1 MADPPDPLRA
11 DQPTVLRPVPAS
23 VAEVAQRL
31 ARGTGPQVAS
41 NTVRMRSDI
50 IYKFLPLSEKEG
62 QPRVPHLLG
71 EGRFA
76 KVYKAW
82 QNSDGQNIRPV
93 AIKILHNTGRY
104 SDQHLLE
111 QEIDL
116 LKELSIASTANIVR
130 ILDVIQM
137 EPLIMCGCGQV
148 YHPLCPQC
156 GRHPLERRDLNKK
169 ESPSLA
175 CPDSRCGYEVSAA
188 DIERQYKRLTS
199 PPTKNCCREGP
210 YVQEGTIINFVD
222 RPAVVMEL
230 EETRLDQVAEARL
243 HYFDTRCQEFVASST
258 GSSER
263 SSMKIN
269 KLLDDVRLQRAMAL
283 DKMML
288 MVQIAEAV
296 FWLHH
301 EMRIVHKDLTPD
313 NVMVNFMSTKGR
325 QGPLKRKKPL
335 KLQELLDDLV
345 SYPRF
350 GVKII
355 DFGLADREQLSRKWY
370 EDKDMSN
377 AGMDKAPY
385 FSLEAKQRSQTIQ
398 RLTIDIEQKRFLIPK
413 EQKDSVN
420 SVHEGDIL
428 TFQWDLQ
435 HQHDLVI
442 QKIEPALERGR
453 YYAYFEGQPPPA
465 EQQRQIQMV
474 LPLGEAH
481 DIYSV
486 GALFYF
492 IMTGN
497 HLKVNDLSGFVNV
510 LQRQRC
516 ELTAREILRDH
527 GHTYLDHKSAIPIP
541 NPFWQDRV
549 MELILRAMVRGRNLS
564 FNDSRSQRG
573 SAAAHELLW
582 ATKRIYHGFQQ
593 EVLGEVRV
601 KSLRRLTVGAA
612 TLAVLLSGAAAY
624 MIGGQRSLYR
634 QQQSQHVEKPAPP
647 VAATVEPEKIHA
659 SQTDTSSSEASGDT
673 KNPKRGK
680 TTPRRH

>member
-1 MADPPDPLRA
+1 M
-11 DQPTVLRPVPAS
+11 
-23 VAEVAQRL
+23 
-31 ARGTGPQVAS
+31 
-41 NTVRMRSDI
+41 RMRSDI
-50 IYKFLPLSEKEG
+50 VYKFLPYSEKEG
-62 QPRVPHLLG
+62 QTRVPHVLG

-93 AIKILHNTGRY
+93 AIKILHNTARY

-116 LKELSIASTANIVR
+116 LKELSIASSIHNVR

-137 EPLIMCGCGQV
+137 EPLIMCGCGNV
-148 YHPLCPQC
+148 YHPMCPQC
-156 GRHPLERRDLNKK
+156 GRQPLQRCDHNKK
-169 ESPSLA
+169 ESPSLI
-175 CPDSRCGYEVSAA
+175 CSDSRCGYEVSAT
-188 DIERQYKRLTS
+188 DIEMQYKRLTS
-199 PPTKNCCREGP
+199 PPAKNCCIDGP
-210 YVQEGTIINFVD
+210 NSQEGTIINFVD

-243 HYFDTRCQEFVASST
+243 NYFDTRCQEFLAAT
-258 GSSER
+258 GTSSSER
-263 SSMKIN
+263 SAAKIH

-283 DKMML
+283 DKLML

-296 FWLHH
+296 AWLHH
-301 EMRIVHKDLTPD
+301 EMKIVHKDLTPD
-313 NVMVNFMSTKGR
+313 NVMVNFNSTKR
-325 QGPLKRKKPL
+325 QHDAHKRKTPL

-345 SYPRF
+345 SYPTF

-355 DFGLADREQLSRKWY
+355 DFGLADRDQLSRKWY

-385 FSLEAKQRSQTIQ
+385 FSIEAKQRSQTIQ
-398 RLTIDIEQKRFLIPK
+398 RLSIDNEQKRFLIPK

-428 TFQWDLQ
+428 TFQWDLH

-442 QKIEPALERGR
+442 KKIQPALERGR
-453 YYAYFEGQPPPA
+453 YYAYFEGQPPAA

-481 DIYSV
+481 DIYSL

-510 LQRQRC
+510 LQRQPC
-516 ELTAREILRDH
+516 ELTARELLRYH
-527 GHTYLDHKSAIPIP
+527 GHTYLDHRNAMPIP
-541 NPFWQDRV
+541 NPYWQDRV
-549 MELILRAMVRGRNLS
+549 MELILRAMVRGRRHS
-564 FNDSRSQRG
+564 FNTSRSQRG
-573 SAAAHELLW
+573 SESSHELLW
-582 ATKRIYHGFQQ
+582 ATKRIYHGLQQ
-593 EVLGEVRV
+593 DVLAEQRV
-601 KSLRRLTVGAA
+601 KSVRRISIAAA
-612 TLAVLLSGAAAY
+612 TATVLLSGSVGYLIGGHRTLAQPRSAESAERSSPASTSSADDAKRAGAPSLPSAPRVEEGKAAA
-624 MIGGQRSLYR
+624 
-634 QQQSQHVEKPAPP
+634 PAPDSP
-647 VAATVEPEKIHA
+647 TPAP
-659 SQTDTSSSEASGDT
+659 STDVKTSRRGPRSGS
-673 KNPKRGK
+673 
-680 TTPRRH
+680 RRN